1 MEALETV
8 SLALGAAWASGIN
21 LYAAVLLLGLAD
33 AFGLYALPSE
43 LQVLASPGILIT
55 AGVLYVAEFIADK
68 IPGFDT
74 FWDTLHTFV
83 RIPAG
88 ALLAAGAVTDVGET
102 YQIIGALIVGAA
114 LAAGSH
120 ATKAGGRAVIN
131 TSPEPFTNWFASIGE
146 DVLVIGGLILAM
158 MKPSIFLICLAVFVL
173 LLFWLLPK
181 QWRGIRQIVSGL
193 SSPFRRPPRRLTHD
207 GGEGASES
215 TPDD

>member
-43 LQVLASPGILIT
+43 LQVLASPAVLIT
-55 AGVLYVAEFIADK
+55 AGILYGAEFIADK

-74 FWDTLHTFV
+74 FWDTLHAFV

-88 ALLAAGAVTDVGET
+88 ALLAAGAVADVGET
-102 YQIIGALIVGAA
+102 YQVVAALIVGAA

-131 TSPEPFTNWFASIGE
+131 TSPEPFTNWIASIGE
-146 DVLVIGGLILAM
+146 DVLVAGGLILAM
-158 MKPSIFLICLAVFVL
+158 MKPAIFLICLAVFVL
-173 LLFWLLPK
+173 LLLWLLPK
-181 QWRGIRQIVSGL
+181 LWRGIRQIVSGL
-193 SSPFRRPPRRLTHD
+193 SSPFRRSPRI
-207 GGEGASES
+207 G
-215 TPDD
+215 PD